1 MSKVSRQSVGR
12 KLGLAAAV
20 NLILSAAAL
29 AQSMPTS
36 GVVIDPT
43 SGTPVTYDGS
53 ATPPSAS
60 VLASQINIGGT
71 SAAIINSTGW
81 APFSGVPFADVLA
94 LAATSSDSAAVGGT
108 SVVASASMNQQGAL
122 IDASSGTSAGTGLGY
137 ANFQSVTADGT
148 YATLQASVGSQGAP
162 VILLASNPSA
172 SPVTGELSVQGNAV
186 GSIARGNT
194 TTVSAAGHSSVSGI
208 TIAGSPTVG
217 AAPEGGTTTA
227 QAELANLSG
236 GVGSAAAQ
244 GGVAIAGLQL
254 FSSVASDGGAV
265 SAQLTPGVSG
275 IFVDPSAGGV
285 VASTYAQF
293 AATTPQSYAAAPVV
307 VADNTAS
314 AQFLGNQAQYAYAPN
329 AGAVLQSSVAIAAN
343 QTFIGASDSGLP
355 GAYIAQTSAQFDANA
370 GGKDQYGALVDA
382 SAPVSGLN
390 LTVAGNTATAQA
402 AANTLAVSVGSQSA
416 AASLFGSGSAAP
428 NLGVA
433 ADGGAVGGLQ
443 YDTNSGVAVVEASQT
458 LLSASVVANNDSSS
472 FSASANLNGRLTDG
486 INVNPGQVDLTGSTL
501 MVSGNSATAIA
512 QGNALQVSAN
522 VSGTGNSLGVATL
535 TSQDIANSSV
545 VAQVFN
551 ASFDVSASST
561 VDASAG
567 TPVDG
572 LGQVGTVA
580 GAGTTFSVNANT
592 VGASAVG
599 NSVSESILATAP
611 TGSANVST
619 SVAQTSGGDSST
631 ANSLAGSGVNT
642 PAPVTV
648 AAFVYDPSFRAAG
661 MAGDGSPS
669 FAVTNNSV
677 SASAVTNQGSLMV
690 ASGSGVAAV
699 TPGPLGYNAVLSQ
712 SSLGGTTEAAV
723 SAQFLASAD
732 EVPSAVTGLLGTGMA
747 SVLGNSVVAS
757 ATVNQGNVGV
767 GSPGVAGNMLS
778 GVLLQNSTSDTVLA
792 SVVTTDPSSAGALLI
807 ASGGSSAAVAGN
819 SVAAQAVG
827 NQATLVTT
835 YGLAADSALG
845 TPSAYNSVMQ
855 SANQLSASASI
866 NAPVGGVATS
876 QVGTTSI
883 DSNQMSAVVEGNAAT
898 VYAAIGTLVNGA
910 TVTNDLTQTLTA
922 STLTAQ
928 VQTSLSA
935 TSAVP
940 EESGLTPG
948 NATAADNLFQA
959 LVFGNNAVSQASLG
973 TRANPGGNVTGTWIQ
988 SQTDTTL
995 SAVVGSAVGAGPALS
1010 DTSIETN
1017 GAYASILGNQMSAQA
1032 IGNNMSGVANF
1043 TNLQQSADG
1052 GSISAT
1058 VAAVSMD
1065 AEGLVN
1071 ATVSGNR
1078 ASSAAIANSAAAAV
1092 ALAGPVTVQAST
1104 TITQSAADTVLATT
1118 GSSAQGVEF
1127 SAEGDVASV
1136 SGNTAVAAARAD
1148 VASLTLQTSGIIGV
1162 SQTLAISQA
1171 NSKSITAAADDVLFS
1186 ALGGSSANVLGNTLS
1201 TNALGNLASS
1211 SATLSSA
1218 TDGATLVMSLDQQQL
1233 VGGSI
1238 RATVGTG
1245 SASIGMQAVDLASSA
1260 VLGNTVSAIAAAN
1273 AYSGASSL
1281 GNLNNA
1287 AAYFGSPDT
1296 PLSQVAG
1303 GEVTA
1308 LVDWSTTGSSLFGSN
1323 SQGASVVAN
1332 NSINASAYL
1341 NSMVTTVQSAGLVA
1355 NSSIGISTSQSVSS
1369 TASATAQVGEVG
1381 MPPVIAGAT
1390 GNSALVAGNV
1400 ASAAAL
1406 GNMVQNGVTVG
1417 ALGQATGVSV
1427 NVSQSNDGVQSA
1439 GVYGALQST
1448 GTQAVLTGNAL
1459 NAAAQA
1465 NMASNSI
1472 AMYGP
1477 LNGGSANIAMNQTM
1491 TGAVSANVG
1500 GTLNAQ
1506 GLGSTVVAGNSMT
1519 ASAIGN
1525 QATNSITGASGY
1537 GVGSI
1542 GISTAQVATGSI
1554 VASVSGSVQSVPGFG
1569 AATVVGTSLGATAA
1583 GNVSVSVI
1591 TH

>member
-1 MSKVSRQSVGR
+1 MSKVSRLSVGR
-12 KLGLAAAV
+12 TLGLAAAV

-60 VLASQINIGGT
+60 VLSSQVNIGGT
-71 SAAIINSTGW
+71 AAAVISSTGW

-94 LAATSSDSAAVGGT
+94 LAATPTDSAAVGGT

-122 IDASSGTSAGTGLGY
+122 IDASSGASAGTGLGY
-137 ANFQSVTADGT
+137 ANYQAITADGS

-172 SPVTGELSVQGNAV
+172 SPVAGELSVQGNAV

-194 TTVSAAGHSSVSGI
+194 TTVSAGGRTVNGI
-208 TIAGSPTVG
+208 TITGSPTVG
-217 AAPEGGTTTA
+217 AAPEAGTTSA
-227 QAELANLSG
+227 QAELGNLNGS
-236 GVGSAAAQ
+236 VGSAAAQ
-244 GGVAIAGLQL
+244 GGVAIAGLQV
-254 FSSVASDGGAV
+254 FSSVASDGGVIA
-265 SAQLTPGVSG
+265 SQLGVGIPGVY
-275 IFVDPSAGGV
+275 VDPSMGGV
-285 VASTYAQF
+285 VASTDAQF
-293 AATTPQSYAAAPVV
+293 AATTPLSYAAAPVV

-314 AQFLGNQAQYAYAPN
+314 AQFQGNQAQYAYAPN

-343 QTFIGASDSGLP
+343 QTFVGTADSGLP
-355 GAYIAQTSAQFDANA
+355 GGYIAQVSAQFDANA
-370 GGKDQYGALVDA
+370 GGKDQFGALIDA

-402 AANTLAVSVGSQSA
+402 TANTLAVSVGSQNA
-416 AASLFGSGSAAP
+416 PASLFGSGVSAP

-458 LLSASVVANNDSSS
+458 LLSASMVANNESSS
-472 FSASANLNGRLTDG
+472 FSATANLNGRLTDG

-501 MVSGNSATAIA
+501 MVSGNSATAAA

-522 VSGTGNSLGVATL
+522 VAGTGNSLGLATL
-535 TSQDIANSSV
+535 TSQDIANSAV
-545 VAQVFN
+545 IAQVIN
-551 ASFDVSASST
+551 ATFDVSASGT

-572 LGQVGTVA
+572 LSQIGTVA
-580 GAGTTFSVNANT
+580 GAGTTFSVNANS

-599 NSVSESILATAP
+599 NSVSETVLATAP

-619 SVAQTSGGDSST
+619 TVVQNSGGDSST
-631 ANSLAGSGVNT
+631 ANSLAGGGINT
-642 PAPVTV
+642 AAPVTV
-648 AAFVYDPSFRAAG
+648 AAFVYDPTFRAVG

-669 FAVTNNSV
+669 FAVTNNTV
-677 SASAVTNQGSLMV
+677 SANAVTNQGSLMV

-699 TPGPLGYNAVLSQ
+699 TPGPLGFNAVLSQ
-712 SSLGGTTEAAV
+712 GSVGGTTESVV
-723 SAQFLASAD
+723 SAQFLAAAD
-732 EVPSAVTGLLGTGMA
+732 EVPSSVTGLLGTGMA

-757 ATVNQGNVGV
+757 ATVNQGNIGV

-778 GVLLQNSTSDTVLA
+778 GVLLQNSTADTVLA
-792 SVVTTDPSSAGALLI
+792 SVVTTDPSASGSLLI
-807 ASGGSSAAVAGN
+807 ASGGASAAVAGN

-845 TPSAYNSVMQ
+845 TPTAYNTVMQ
-855 SANQLSASASI
+855 GADQLNASATI
-866 NAPVGGVATS
+866 NAPIGGLATS
-876 QVGTTSI
+876 QTGTTSI
-883 DSNQMSAVVEGNAAT
+883 DSNQMNAVVQGNAAT
-898 VYAAIGTLVNGA
+898 VYAAIGTLVNGS
-910 TVTNDLTQTLTA
+910 TVTNDLTQTLTN
-922 STLTAQ
+922 SVLSAQ

-940 EESGLTPG
+940 DESGLIPG

-959 LVFGNNAVSQASLG
+959 MVFGNNAVSQASLG
-973 TRANPGGNVTGTWIQ
+973 TRANPGGNVTGTWV
-988 SQTDTTL
+988 QTESGTAI
-995 SAVVGSAVGAGPALS
+995 SAVVGTPVGMGPAPS
-1010 DTSIETN
+1010 ETSIETN
-1017 GAYASILGNQMSAQA
+1017 GSYASILGNQMSAQA
-1032 IGNNMSGVANF
+1032 VGNNMSGIANF
-1043 TNLQQSADG
+1043 GFLQQSADA
-1052 GSISAT
+1052 GSVAAT

-1065 AEGLVN
+1065 AEGLAT

-1092 ALAGPVTVQAST
+1092 ALAGPITVQAST
-1104 TITQSAADTVLATT
+1104 TIAQSSSDVVTATT
-1118 GSSAQGVEF
+1118 GSSAQGVNF
-1127 SAEGDVASV
+1127 SAEGDVSSV
-1136 SGNTAVAAARAD
+1136 SGNTAVAAARGD
-1148 VASLTLQTSGIIGV
+1148 VANLTLQTSGIIGV
-1162 SQTLAISQA
+1162 DQSLAISQA
-1171 NSKSITAAADDVLFS
+1171 NSGTVLAAADDVLFS
-1186 ALGGSSANVLGNTLS
+1186 ALGGSSANVLGNTMS
-1201 TNALGNLASS
+1201 TNAIGNLASS
-1211 SATLSSA
+1211 GASLSSA
-1218 TDGATLVMSLDQQQL
+1218 TDGATLVLSLDQQQL
-1233 VGGSI
+1233 EGSVVGALVGLGS
-1238 RATVGTG
+1238 T
-1245 SASIGMQAVDLASSA
+1245 SIGMQAVDLASST
-1260 VLGNTVSAIAAAN
+1260 VLGNNVSAIAAAN
-1273 AYSGASSL
+1273 AYSGASAL

-1287 AAYFGSPDT
+1287 AAYFGSPET
-1296 PLSQVAG
+1296 PLAQLAS

-1332 NSINASAYL
+1332 NSVNASAYL

-1355 NSSIGISTSQSVSS
+1355 SSSIGISTAQSVSS
-1369 TASATAQVGEVG
+1369 TAAATAQVGEMGVQP
-1381 MPPVIAGAT
+1381 MIASAN

-1400 ASAAAL
+1400 ATATAL
-1406 GNMVQNGVTVG
+1406 GNMAQNGVTVG

-1427 NVSQSNDGVQSA
+1427 NVSQANDGLQSA
-1439 GVYGALQST
+1439 GVYGAFQSI
-1448 GTQAVLTGNAL
+1448 GNQAVLTGNAL

-1472 AMYGP
+1472 TMYGP

-1491 TGAVSANVG
+1491 TGGVSATVG

-1506 GLGSTVVAGNSMT
+1506 GLGGTVVAGNSMT

-1525 QATNSITGASGY
+1525 QANNSITGASGY

-1542 GISTAQVATGSI
+1542 GINTAQVATGSI
-1554 VASVSGSVQSVPGFG
+1554 VASVSGSVQSMPGFG
-1569 AATVVGTSLGATAA
+1569 AATVVGTTLGATAA
-1583 GNVSVSVI
+1583 GNVSISVI